1 MEKNNLLYI
10 ILMIIGFLTA
20 GVLLIIFASDV
31 WWIGM
36 ILVFVAVV
44 IALWTGSVYL
54 IPSKKE

>member
-10 ILMIIGFLTA
+10 TLMIIGFLTA

>member
-1 MEKNNLLYI
+1 
-10 ILMIIGFLTA
+10 MIIGFLTA